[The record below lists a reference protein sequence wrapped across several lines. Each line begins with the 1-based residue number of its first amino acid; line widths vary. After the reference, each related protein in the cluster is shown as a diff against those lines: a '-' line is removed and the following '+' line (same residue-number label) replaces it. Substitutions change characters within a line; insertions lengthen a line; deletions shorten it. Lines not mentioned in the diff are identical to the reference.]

1 MERLATAT
9 IHLLRGLQYTIAH
22 ETAVRQEATMLALAI
37 LVGFF
42 VSPGPAWYVAMI
54 VVLLIYSR
62 SNC

>member
-1 MERLATAT
+1 
-9 IHLLRGLQYTIAH
+9 
-22 ETAVRQEATMLALAI
+22 MLALAI
-37 LVGFF
+37 LLGFF